1 MKKLEEAE
9 ELCKDLGFL
18 PLGLELVARYLERK
32 PNLSLVKTRQ
42 RLGLE
47 HKSLE
52 KFSKDMTAQRGVAV
66 AFELSWKE
74 LDKDDKEL
82 GCLLSL
88 FASAPIPWYLVGK
101 CLSDVDEEDLEN
113 IRDDKLVNLSLLQEV
128 GGCNYGL
135 SRAC

>member
-1 MKKLEEAE
+1 M
-9 ELCKDLGFL
+9 CKDLGFL

-32 PNLSLVKTRQ
+32 PSLSLAKTHE

-52 KFSKDMTAQRGVAV
+52 AFSQDMTAERGVAA

-82 GCLLSL
+82 GCFWGESIGLIIAL
-88 FASAPIPWYLVGK
+88 FL
-101 CLSDVDEEDLEN
+101 
-113 IRDDKLVNLSLLQEV
+113 
-128 GGCNYGL
+128 
-135 SRAC
+135 